1 MTDFQKQIKELVDEG
16 LAVSEISKKLGHP
29 MSSVSSVIKALKLK
43 VRKNLNT
50 NDLDH
55 NFFDIINSEE
65 KAYFLGFLIADGSIS
80 NGNKRSEGRISFLIQ
95 DTDRY
100 ILEKLKLCIKSKNTI
115 YTKTNNKGAK
125 NRKPQA
131 SFRWTS
137 KHMTNTLKDRYG
149 IISNKTAN
157 IGFSF
162 NMDLIPDDLKG
173 SFIRGFI
180 DGDGSFESHKGIFTP
195 SIVGTSKTWLTQ
207 VGDLVSQQTGL
218 IYKIYENKGK
228 TCNYYTLRWS
238 ADKVDKVDKIKRLYE
253 FLYNNATIYLTR
265 KRDKIAS
272 YLKYRAN
279 QIRVK
284 GIWQCRA

>member
-1 MTDFQKQIKELVDEG
+1 
-16 LAVSEISKKLGHP
+16 
-29 MSSVSSVIKALKLK
+29 
-43 VRKNLNT
+43 
-50 NDLDH
+50 
-55 NFFDIINSEE
+55 
-65 KAYFLGFLIADGSIS
+65 
-80 NGNKRSEGRISFLIQ
+80 
-95 DTDRY
+95 
-100 ILEKLKLCIKSKNTI
+100 
-115 YTKTNNKGAK
+115 
-125 NRKPQA
+125 
-131 SFRWTS
+131 
-137 KHMTNTLKDRYG
+137 MTNILKDKYG

-162 NMDLIPDDLKG
+162 NMNLIPDDLKG

-218 IYKIYENKGK
+218 IYKVYENKGK

-253 FLYNNATIYLTR
+253 FLYNNATTYLTR
-265 KRDKIAS
+265 KRDKIES

-284 GIWQCRA
+284 GIW